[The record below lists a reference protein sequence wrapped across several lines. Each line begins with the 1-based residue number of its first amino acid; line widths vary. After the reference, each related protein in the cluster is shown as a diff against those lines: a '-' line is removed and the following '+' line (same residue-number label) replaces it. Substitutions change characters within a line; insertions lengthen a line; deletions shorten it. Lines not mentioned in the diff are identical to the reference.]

1 MADGPATAQ
10 RLADGTEYFGQLG
23 RVAYD
28 EAEDKVQC
36 HLCGGWFRA
45 FGGSHLRRTH
55 GWTLAQYRVAF
66 QLGTRTPTVAAG
78 VSQVLAANTRRRVA
92 AGELP
97 APPAPPV
104 SAEQRRVMALR
115 RISPDRSLAA
125 LRPDLVRELHPTRN
139 GDLDPYTLGPS
150 SLQKL
155 WWRCPECEHEW
166 QTSSQSRGGGGYG
179 CPRCAA
185 ARRAAA
191 RRGTFAPGRSLAAVR
206 PELAAELRD
215 LDPSTLGAGSG
226 IGARWRCSEC
236 GHEWTSTVKK
246 RAAGHG
252 CPRCAQQRVAAARR
266 RVPRERSLAAIH
278 PDLVAQLHPTRNG
291 ELDPYSLGVNT
302 RRDVWWQCPD
312 CGHEWRTRVRG
323 RAAGSG
329 CPRCARARV
338 GATLRARATASQHRA
353 EPQAAGLPSLGSA
366 KAAAIDD

>member
-1 MADGPATAQ
+1 MCRPREKSFRINLDMADGPATAQ
-10 RLADGTEYFGQLG
+10 RFADGTEYFGQLG
-23 RVAYD
+23 RVSYD
-28 EAEDKVQC
+28 EAEVKVKC

-125 LRPDLVRELHPTRN
+125 LRPVLVRELHPTRN

-166 QTSSQSRGGGGYG
+166 QTSSQIRVGGGYG

-185 ARRAAA
+185 APRAAA
-191 RRGTFAPGRSLAAVR
+191 RRRTVRPGRSLAAVR
-206 PELAAELRD
+206 SAL
-215 LDPSTLGAGSG
+215 LG
-226 IGARWRCSEC
+226 GARGRTASRRTESDVRSWAITR
-236 GHEWTSTVKK
+236 
-246 RAAGHG
+246 
-252 CPRCAQQRVAAARR
+252 RCAPRARR
-266 RVPRERSLAAIH
+266 RAARPRSQHAWARIRDRR
-278 PDLVAQLHPTRNG
+278 PVAL
-291 ELDPYSLGVNT
+291 LGV
-302 RRDVWWQCPD
+302 RARMDLDRQKA
-312 CGHEWRTRVRG
+312 RG
-323 RAAGSG
+323 RAWLSALRPPARRGRPPPGS
-329 CPRCARARV
+329 P
-338 GATLRARATASQHRA
+338 
-353 EPQAAGLPSLGSA
+353 
-366 KAAAIDD
+366 